1 MHDVSRALELP
12 ATSKDAETNRM
23 GSWHRS
29 TNVVPPQNLWQHQRE
44 HAKCNPNIATSASLI
59 AARLVVA

>member
-12 ATSKDAETNRM
+12 ATSRDAETNHM
-23 GSWHRS
+23 GPWHRS
-29 TNVVPPQNLWQHQRE
+29 TNVVPPQNLWQHPRE

-59 AARLVVA
+59 SAHPVVA